1 MVRFQL
7 MEKKMKFFQD
17 LSSSEKL
24 FFLLFGF
31 FAFLFLWLIIFKIDK
46 SVSSSGE
53 IAPLG
58 KPLIVESR
66 FNGSISS
73 IYAHQGKRV
82 KSGDLL
88 LIVDSPEDQAQL
100 VELENQI
107 EVFKLTLLRLNAQ
120 LKLENSFVY
129 GSRDSNYEQQLKL
142 LSSSLKKYSQQLDE
156 VDLEIK
162 STNEEVNSLMVEL
175 DSQNTAIELTTKK
188 FELIKVL
195 VEKKFEGE
203 LALLEAGAKKEEA
216 LRVKSEISR
225 MLSSAKAK
233 VELLES
239 QKKII
244 TNDFSENILSDI
256 VDYENQLEATLL
268 KLSNLKERINGF
280 QVKSPTD
287 GIVSKFNASFIG
299 QVINSNEVLVE
310 VIPDNTPLIFYA
322 KVRTEDISDIR
333 LGQQANIMLSNMNSR
348 VDDKITGVISFI
360 APNST
365 YDDKSGESYF
375 EVRVDLTSSTEKI
388 IPGVTGQASLFI
400 GERTILNYFLDPIY
414 NQFDNSLNE

>member
-120 LKLENSFVY
+120 LKLQNSFVY

-365 YDDKSGESYF
+365 YNDKSDESYF

>member
-299 QVINSNEVLVE
+299 QVINSNEILVE

-365 YDDKSGESYF
+365 YNDKSDESYF

-414 NQFDNSLNE
+414 NQFDNSLSE

>member
-142 LSSSLKKYSQQLDE
+142 LSSSLKKYFQQLDE

-333 LGQQANIMLSNMNSR
+333 LGQQANIILSNMNSR

-365 YDDKSGESYF
+365 YNDKSDESYF

>member
-1 MVRFQL
+1 MERFQL
-7 MEKKMKFFQD
+7 MEKKMKFLQD
-17 LSSSEKL
+17 SSNSEKL

-31 FAFLFLWLIIFKIDK
+31 LSFLFIWLIFFKIDK
-46 SVSSSGE
+46 SVNSSGE

-58 KPLIVESR
+58 KPLIIESR

-365 YDDKSGESYF
+365 YNDKSDESYF

-414 NQFDNSLNE
+414 NQFDNSLSE

>member
-333 LGQQANIMLSNMNSR
+333 LGQQANIILSNMNSR

-414 NQFDNSLNE
+414 NQFDNSLSE

>member
-365 YDDKSGESYF
+365 YNDKSDESYF

-414 NQFDNSLNE
+414 NQFDNSLSE